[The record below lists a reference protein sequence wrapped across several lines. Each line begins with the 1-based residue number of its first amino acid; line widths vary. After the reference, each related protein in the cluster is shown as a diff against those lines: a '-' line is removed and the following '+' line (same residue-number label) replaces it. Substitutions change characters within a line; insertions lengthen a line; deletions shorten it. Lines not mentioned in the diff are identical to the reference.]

1 MAGLSADAA
10 RFFKFLLILVLFA
23 LAMALYNFLLACTFR
38 NGGIAILLSAL
49 FNLFTMT
56 FAGFFVHLDT
66 IPPVLR
72 WLQWLC
78 PLKYCLEAL
87 SVNEVG
93 SGLMIQDS
101 LQGVPVNISAQLIM
115 TLLFGFGPNNYYR
128 YFDLLQ
134 AAFFLA
140 AKQIMIS

>member
-56 FAGFFVHLDT
+56 FAGFCTFYALPDDDLVLILFVQSF
-66 IPPVLR
+66 I
-72 WLQWLC
+72 
-78 PLKYCLEAL
+78 
-87 SVNEVG
+87 
-93 SGLMIQDS
+93 
-101 LQGVPVNISAQLIM
+101 
-115 TLLFGFGPNNYYR
+115 
-128 YFDLLQ
+128 
-134 AAFFLA
+134 
-140 AKQIMIS
+140 